1 MTYYTVL
8 FAVFRQNQKVRVSA
22 GGLRRFEILQLGDSM
37 VLPSSWS
44 EVCSGKAI
52 VMGLKRYAFRREYTA
67 AKLAQLGFTNVEIVD
82 AFDGFQDD
90 VEGAL
95 KTLGIQFHPELR
107 KGHKGNCF
115 TMIREWKRFLDSG
128 DEFRLFF
135 EDDAI
140 GHLELNK
147 GLGQT
152 FWDATPK
159 DFDIL
164 YMGNMMNP
172 GDPALAEK
180 KALVVQVPTYCLH
193 AYILSRK
200 GAQRMLDLAKE
211 MNARGEPLNM
221 LDIQLVQWQV
231 GKKLNW
237 QCWNGTWIQKSY
249 PTFDEGLPWQ
259 AFPDVITPQKDTGL
273 FWQNMR
279 VGTTLEHPT
288 LQLTIPQYSR

>member
-1 MTYYTVL
+1 MP
-8 FAVFRQNQKVRVSA
+8 
-22 GGLRRFEILQLGDSM
+22 
-37 VLPSSWS
+37 LPSKWS
-44 EVCSGKAI
+44 EVCNAKAV
-52 VMGLKRYAFRREYTA
+52 VMGLKRYAFRREYCG
-67 AKLAQLGFTNVEIVD
+67 AKLSQLGFNVELVD
-82 AFDGFQDD
+82 SFDGFNDD
-90 VEGAL
+90 VDKAL
-95 KTLGIQFHPELR
+95 ADLGVKFNPELR
-107 KGHKGNCF
+107 PGHKGCSY
-115 TMIREWKRFLDSG
+115 TMMREWKRFLDSD
-128 DEFRLFF
+128 DEYRIFF

-140 GHLELNK
+140 GHLDLNK

-172 GDPALAEK
+172 SDPALAEPT
-180 KALVVQVPTYCLH
+180 ALVVQVPTYCLH
-193 AYILSRK
+193 AYILTRK
-200 GAQRMLDLAKE
+200 GAEKMFNLALTSA
-211 MNARGEPLNM
+211 NPLNM

-231 GKKLNW
+231 AGLINW
-237 QCWNGTWIQKSY
+237 RCWNGVWTQKSY

-288 LQLTIPQYSR
+288 LQLAFGQYSR